1 MPLDALSISF
11 LVLAAI
17 LAFLVYAAAQ
27 HRRRPGKERAFQYVP
42 KAPQDWTEIAEAAHD
57 TNPGRPY
64 GAITEVLGS
73 WLAVYSEARRGGP
86 VLRSASKDKDLLS
99 EIVGYIQWCRK
110 ELNVR
115 PRYGGRIETLA
126 RRALESKKKRSRDT
140 AVKELNSII
149 EGKIIP
155 SARIHDFS
163 KVLGTTPKEADEQF
177 AERHYDRLGKVD
189 EETFIEDYMDAVKSG
204 YRGSPWG
211 ACYSEVSTASKW
223 LIKRDMAEHEPRI
236 KRAVKKGVPLEKVRE
251 AVVLHPFTEGHERAT
266 TSEDRKTAIKYGLR
280 ARREAQPFS

>member
-1 MPLDALSISF
+1 MPFDALSIS
-11 LVLAAI
+11 LLALAAI
-17 LAFLVYAAAQ
+17 LAFLVYAVAQ
-27 HRRRPGKERAFQYVP
+27 PKRRPGKERAFQYVP
-42 KAPQDWTEIAEAAHD
+42 RAPRDWTEIAEAAHD

-86 VLRSASKDKDLLS
+86 VLRSASKDKDLLG

-155 SARIHDFS
+155 NARIHDFS
-163 KVLGTTPKEADEQF
+163 KVLGTTPKDADEQF
-177 AERHYDRLGKVD
+177 AERHYNRLGKVD
-189 EETFIEDYMDAVKSG
+189 EETFIEDYMDAAKSG

-211 ACYSEVSTASKW
+211 ACYSEVSTASKRR
-223 LIKRDMAEHEPRI
+223 IMRAMAAHVPRI
-236 KRAVKKGVPLEKVRE
+236 EKAVKKGLPLNEIQE
-251 AVVLHPFTEGHERAT
+251 DVVLHPFTEGHERAT
-266 TSEDRKTAIKYGLR
+266 TSSDRQTAINYGLR
-280 ARREAQPFS
+280 ARRRASFS